1 MPPITPPRPRRART
15 RLRLA
20 ARLGLPAVVAAQT
33 LALSAVLAS
42 ASAAP
47 TAPSAGAVPAAA
59 PAAVTTADGSDD
71 SFTVVQANLLSPQ
84 SDAGFRGDVATV
96 YAQSPDL
103 ITFNEVAFRKDDAL
117 APAGY
122 ELWRTRGQYTGPTPV
137 AWRSSAWVKED
148 QGTFQI
154 SDYAPRPPGR
164 KTQLGMRFANW
175 VTLRSR
181 TQGRVL
187 SVVSAHI
194 APPVDGMPDLLNPSM
209 ERLSQ
214 LVTTLGERGPV
225 VVGGDFNVHTR
236 SKRYPAAALAAAG
249 MRSTYEMTGVSFPTG
264 DHKGATI
271 DYVFVRG
278 DDQVDVTGNR
288 PVELNSDHKAVVAEM
303 SWSGVPLVRPLEVRN
318 RPNGTTA
325 QRRVVVETVL
335 GAIRRTTAGETVSL
349 AGHGTT
355 LPSVRSAL
363 AAAQRRGVGVQVV
376 TRSVRLTAVEE
387 RLRRA
392 AQGRPGSWVAQCL
405 DRCAAS
411 WSVDHLASVVMVSG
425 SDGAPRTAV
434 EASRRLRT
442 AMITRPARA
451 VTVTDAASLSA
462 LRAQF
467 RRR

>member
-1 MPPITPPRPRRART
+1 M
-15 RLRLA
+15 LA
-20 ARLGLPAVVAAQT
+20 PAT
-33 LALSAVLAS
+33 
-42 ASAAP
+42 AAP
-47 TAPSAGAVPAAA
+47 TAPAAGTLPPATVPAVA
-59 PAAVTTADGSDD
+59 GQGD
-71 SFTVVQANLLSPQ
+71 SFTVVQANLRSPQ
-84 SDAGFRGDVATV
+84 SDTGFRADVATI

-103 ITFNEVAFRKDDAL
+103 VTFNEVAFRKDDTL
-117 APAGY
+117 VQAGY

-137 AWRSSAWVKED
+137 AWRSSAWAKED

-164 KTQLGMRFANW
+164 QTQLGMRFANW

-187 SVVSAHI
+187 SVVSAHV

-209 ERLSQ
+209 ERLSE

-225 VVGGDFNVHTR
+225 LVGGDFNVHTR
-236 SKRYPAAALAAAG
+236 SKRYPAAALGAVG

-271 DYVFVRG
+271 DYVFLRG
-278 DDQVDVTGNR
+278 DDQIDVASNR

-303 SWSGVPLVRPLEVRN
+303 SWAGVPLVRPFEVRN
-318 RPNGTTA
+318 NPTGTTA
-325 QRRVVVETVL
+325 QRRVVLETVL
-335 GAIRRTTAGETVSL
+335 GAIRRTSAGETVSL

-355 LPSVRSAL
+355 LPSVRFAL

-376 TRSVRLTAVEE
+376 TRSVRLTAVEQ

-392 AQGRPGSWVAQCL
+392 ALGRSGSWLAQCL

-411 WSVDHLASVVMVSG
+411 WSVDHLATVVMVS
-425 SDGAPRTAV
+425 DVNGAPRSALET
-434 EASRRLRT
+434 SRRLRT
-442 AMITRPARA
+442 AIVTRPARA